1 MPLQLDFGCHVGARL
16 NPQHTFS
23 NQGIAGSE
31 SLGGLAANG
40 DLQDRVRGQLAAM
53 LQVSESHAHVRH
65 TQQAV

>member
-1 MPLQLDFGCHVGARL
+1 MQLDFGCHVGARP

-23 NQGIAGSE
+23 NQAMASGENLEG
-31 SLGGLAANG
+31 LGANG